1 MNFLSSNFSLGY
13 LLISFFCLAVT
24 PYSSAINKKKKQ
36 KEMENLMYDFT
47 EDNPAT
53 NWITVNDNVMGGRS
67 EGGFSFNK
75 KRLIFS
81 GTTNTNGGG
90 FSSIRTNPSDFNL
103 SDKEGLHIRYKG
115 DGRTFKLGVRM
126 DGKSVSYRSNFNTG
140 SESKGWQ
147 EIRIPFDKMEVS
159 WRGRPLSKVEHPLIK
174 SKIRSIE
181 FMIYDKKD
189 GPFKLQVDW
198 VKSY

>member
-1 MNFLSSNFSLGY
+1 MNFLSTNFSLGY
-13 LLISFFCLAVT
+13 LLMSFFCLTVT
-24 PYSSAINKKKKQ
+24 PYASAINKKKKQ
-36 KEMENLMYDFT
+36 KEMENLIYDFT
-47 EDNPAT
+47 EDNPPT